1 MHLDDL
7 EDGLW
12 WLDGDGSED
21 DLFDSSWTDEDDE
34 GLEGIFGDIVGAV
47 GKVVS
52 APVDIVASV
61 LPKPLKKPFKAVSQ
75 FASPTS
81 MVLSAASGGRKKKK
95 KRKAPKRKRT
105 TSRSPWGGLS
115 RISKATSSARSRAAK
130 AIASRASAGGSRDQ
144 TKLMQTMVQ
153 MLGAKDLAKI
163 AAASKPRLAAR
174 SSGSTAAGAQKG
186 NELLVRM
193 VAEAVNK
200 KLGPDLSTINKRLKL
215 AQNQRTATSEHI
227 NINNKLAFRRKVLA
241 DLMRLS
247 TCLPASHP
255 TRQRIRK
262 VGLMSGLL

>member
-1 MHLDDL
+1 MHLNDL
-7 EDGLW
+7 DGLW
-12 WLDGDGSED
+12 WLDGDGSEV
-21 DLFDSSWTDEDDE
+21 DLFEAGWDTDED
-34 GLEGIFGDIVGAV
+34 GLEDIFGDIVGAV

-61 LPKPLKKPFKAVSQ
+61 LPKPLKKPFKAVST

-81 MVLSAASGGRKKKK
+81 MVLSAASGATRRRK
-95 KRKAPKRKRT
+95 PKRRKPKRRARPKT
-105 TSRSPWGGLS
+105 TSWGGIG
-115 RISKATSSARSRAAK
+115 RAAKAASSARSRAAK
-130 AIASRASAGGSRDQ
+130 AIAARAGGGGSDQ

-174 SSGSTAAGAQKG
+174 SSGSTAAGAQQG